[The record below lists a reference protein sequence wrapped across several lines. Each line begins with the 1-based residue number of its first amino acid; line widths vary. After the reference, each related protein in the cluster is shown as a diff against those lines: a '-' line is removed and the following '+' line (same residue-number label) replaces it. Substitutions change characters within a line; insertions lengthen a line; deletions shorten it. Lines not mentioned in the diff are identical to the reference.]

1 MRASSILERNLSKS
15 LQSIHSARLK
25 SVFFG
30 VDALLRGGRLSL
42 TALGRAAS
50 GPVSAKHNIKR
61 IDRLLGNPH
70 LLGNLPTFCRAMTQL
85 LVGEAERPIIL
96 VDWTRIADSH
106 CALVA
111 SLARDGRALPLYFE
125 VHSKYRLAHPDVE
138 RRFLASLKAVLPPKC
153 TPVLVTDGGYRNP
166 WFREVDALGWFYVG
180 RLSTHVYVRSMG
192 EKNWLRND
200 ALERLAKQKP
210 TDLGR
215 CESAKTNPLD
225 HRVVIAPRFKRN
237 PHRRAQKRR
246 RGDRG
251 RGHQR
256 TVDRN
261 KVPWILATNLA
272 HPAARKIVAIYATRM
287 QIEETFRDTKSIRF
301 GWSFRHART
310 HSAQRYGVML
320 LLAALAGFV
329 LTIIGVAA
337 ERKRIHLGFQANT
350 IRHRRV
356 LSLFQLGKLIIA
368 AADPPKLSQL
378 DLKTALGLIKAYE
391 MI

>member
-261 KVPWILATNLA
+261 KAPWILATNLA

-310 HSAQRYGVML
+310 HSAQRYAVML

-337 ERKRIHLGFQANT
+337 ESNQLHLGFQANT

-378 DLKTALGLIKAYE
+378 DLKTALGLIKAHE
-391 MI
+391 MT